1 MGGSGLQAGIKG
13 NMTLLQG
20 EAKMRARIAGNF
32 KQPQKE
38 MKA

>member
-1 MGGSGLQAGIKG
+1 MKAGIKG
-13 NMTLLQG
+13 NMTFLQG
-20 EAKMRARIAGNF
+20 EAKMTARIAGNF